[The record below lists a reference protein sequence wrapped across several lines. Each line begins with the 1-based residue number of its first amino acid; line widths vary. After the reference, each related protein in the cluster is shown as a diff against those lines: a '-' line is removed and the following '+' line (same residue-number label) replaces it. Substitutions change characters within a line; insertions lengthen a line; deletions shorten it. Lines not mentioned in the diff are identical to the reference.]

1 MAGSHTRGYYF
12 FPFLSHL
19 LTVGLSPPKIGPVVS
34 RPVVLLP
41 HAEKTRAA
49 RIRLLLTEVVG
60 NTTETFL
67 PLPLAHLYYW
77 IELAVLEK
85 TLLAFVPMS
94 LMVPTTSTRITA
106 SITAY
111 SAMSWPASSD
121 HKLQRRLVKVRLP
134 SHSETTRVY
143 TFPSGSE
150 RLPRSNATGWS
161 TLVSRENVTQPLT
174 SIARSLSWPPPH
186 QQSWD

>member
-1 MAGSHTRGYYF
+1 MRRTSTKISPIRVVIKLPNISQSGSIDGGPPYPRVLF
-12 FPFLSHL
+12 FAFLSHL
-19 LTVGLSPPKIGPVVS
+19 LTVRLSPPKVGPVVS

-49 RIRLLLTEVVG
+49 RMRLHLTEVVA
-60 NTTETFL
+60 NTTEAFL

-94 LMVPTTSTRITA
+94 LMVPTTSTKITA

-121 HKLQRRLVKVRLP
+121 HRLQRRLVKVRLL

-143 TFPSGSE
+143 TFPSGS
-150 RLPRSNATGWS
+150 RRFPRSKL
-161 TLVSRENVTQPLT
+161 LVGQR
-174 SIARSLSWPPPH
+174 
-186 QQSWD
+186 